1 MKMIRKIA
9 TIALGLACIG
19 SSVFAQ
25 SLADAKKAI
34 DVEQYQKAKAMLKNL
49 TVTQA
54 KDDETFF
61 QLGWVYLLQDYID
74 SAKTVF
80 NQGIA
85 AHPKSALNYV
95 GLGVAARLSKDN
107 AGATSNF
114 NTAMGFTGKKESKPW
129 LYMGKGYLQLLP
141 NTKAVTTAD
150 ADAAIDALTKGKAA
164 NPKDAEVALELGN
177 AYRSKRETGPA
188 YENYTL
194 ASELDPKLPAVKVA
208 QGVLYSNAHNFEDGI
223 KQYQAALAI
232 DPNYGPA
239 YREWAETAK
248 NWSFENRAVAVEKIN
263 EGVEKYK
270 KYLSLTD
277 ESDETL
283 MRYADFLISAGK
295 WKELQ
300 EVSAQLAKS
309 AGSNIRAL
317 RYLGYAGYEN
327 KDYER
332 GMNAMRNWFAKA
344 GPNRIL
350 PRDYFYR
357 GRLELAA
364 AKDTVAGVASLKKA
378 ADLDSTL
385 VDDAYDDV
393 IAVYKKQNNYLEQG
407 KAYAEKISKIRGKPL
422 LNEHFYVGFNYYN
435 AFRAQSAASKT
446 NPAIKPDST
455 LLVKAD
461 SALSYVQKK
470 AVTQLFYYPQ
480 YRAYIADYKDSD
492 ALNLKGLAKTHY
504 EDLIKVLTAKTTPLT
519 EPEKRALADA
529 YAYLGSYAQYREKDD
544 AKALENFTKARE
556 LNPNNYAAKYYFE
569 LKAMPPQAP
578 APKKPTK

>member
-9 TIALGLACIG
+9 TIALGLACLG
-19 SSVFAQ
+19 STVFAQ

-34 DVEQYQKAKAMLKNL
+34 DAEQYQKAKTMLKNL

-54 KDDETFF
+54 KEDETFF
-61 QLGWVYLLQDYID
+61 QLGWVYILQDYID

-129 LYMGKGYLQLLP
+129 LYMGRGYLMLLP

-150 ADAAIDALTKGKAA
+150 ADNAIAALSKGKLA
-164 NPKDAEVALELGN
+164 NAKDAEVALELGN
-177 AYRSKRETGPA
+177 AFRSKRETGPA

-208 QGVLYSNAHNFEDGI
+208 QGVLYSNARNFEDAT

-248 NWSFENRAVAVEKIN
+248 NWSFESRAVAKEKIT
-263 EGVEKYK
+263 EAVEQYK
-270 KYLSLTD
+270 KYMSLTD

-283 MRYADFLISAGK
+283 MRYADFLISAGMY
-295 WKELQ
+295 KELQ
-300 EVSAQLAKS
+300 EVAAKLS
-309 AGSNIRAL
+309 KSSGSNIRAL
-317 RYLGYAGYEN
+317 RYLGYAAYEN
-327 KDYER
+327 KDYQR
-332 GMNAMRNWFAKA
+332 GMSALRDWFAKA

-350 PRDYFYR
+350 PRDYFYK

-364 AKDTVAGVASLKKA
+364 AKDTVAGVESLKKA

-385 VDDAYDDV
+385 VEDAYADI
-393 IAVYKKQNNYLEQG
+393 IALRKAQKDYFRTA
-407 KAYAEKISKIRGKPL
+407 KAYEELINKMGAKAPIANHIYKGIYSY
-422 LNEHFYVGFNYYN
+422 FAFNPK
-435 AFRAQSAASKT
+435 S
-446 NPAIKPDST
+446 PDST
-455 LLVKAD
+455 LLTKAD
-461 SALSYVQKK
+461 SAFSFANSKLTKPN
-470 AVTQLFYYPQ
+470 ADALI
-480 YRAYIADYKDSD
+480 YRARIAELRD
-492 ALNLKGLAKTHY
+492 NR
-504 EDLIKVLTAKTTPLT
+504 EDLNKMVGYAKPFYEKFIEVMTAEPSTDPRMIKNLG
-519 EPEKRALADA
+519 EA
-529 YAYLGSYAQYREKDD
+529 YAYMGNYYLYHDKDD
-544 AKALENFTKARE
+544 AKAMEMYTKAKEKDPTNRQADFYFK
-556 LNPNNYAAKYYFE
+556 NKAA
-569 LKAMPPQAP
+569 ATP
-578 APKKPTK
+578 APKTK

>member
-19 SSVFAQ
+19 SSVIAQ

-34 DVEQYQKAKAMLKNL
+34 DVEQYQKAKTMLKNL

-61 QLGWVYLLQDYID
+61 QLGWVYILQDYID

-150 ADAAIDALTKGKAA
+150 ADAAIAALTKGKEA
-164 NPKDAEVALELGN
+164 NAKDAEVALELGN

-188 YENYTL
+188 YENYTTAL
-194 ASELDPKLPAVKVA
+194 TLDPKYPAARVA
-208 QGVLYSNAHNFEDGI
+208 QGVLFGNARNFDGAI
-223 KQYQAALAI
+223 EEYKKALEI
-232 DPNYGPA
+232 DPNFGPA
-239 YREWAETAK
+239 YREWAETAL
-248 NWSFENRAVAVEKIN
+248 NSSFENRATASEKIN
-263 EGVEKYK
+263 EGLEKYK
-270 KYLSLTD
+270 QYMSLTD
-277 ESDETL
+277 QSDETL
-283 MRYADFLISAGK
+283 MRYADFLINAGK

-309 AGSNIRAL
+309 SGSNIRAL
-317 RYLGYAGYEN
+317 RYLGYAGFEN
-327 KDYER
+327 KDYEK
-332 GMNAMRNWFAKA
+332 GMSAMRNWFAKA

-364 AKDTVAGVASLKKA
+364 AKDTVAGVASLKQA

-385 VDDAYDDV
+385 VEPAYADI
-393 IAVYKKQNNYLEQG
+393 IALRKAQKDYFATA
-407 KAYAEKISKIRGKPL
+407 KAYGELINKMGAKAPIANHIYRGIYSY
-422 LNEHFYVGFNYYN
+422 FAFNPK
-435 AFRAQSAASKT
+435 S
-446 NPAIKPDST
+446 PDST
-455 LLVKAD
+455 LLVQAD
-461 SALSYVQKK
+461 SALSFANRKLTKPNADV
-470 AVTQLFYYPQ
+470 FI
-480 YRAYIADYKDSD
+480 YRARIADIRDSKDLTQMVGYAKPFYEKFIEFMVAEPSMD
-492 ALNLKGLAKTHY
+492 PRFKKNLG
-504 EDLIKVLTAKTTPLT
+504 E
-519 EPEKRALADA
+519 A
-529 YAYLGSYAQYREKDD
+529 YAYMGNYYLYHDKDD
-544 AKALENFTKARE
+544 AKAMEAYTKAKEQDPDNRQAKF
-556 LNPNNYAAKYYFE
+556 YFDQKAAP
-569 LKAMPPQAP
+569 AA

>member
-9 TIALGLACIG
+9 TVALGLACLG
-19 SSVFAQ
+19 STVFAQ

-34 DVEQYQKAKAMLKNL
+34 DAEQYQKAKAMLKNL

-61 QLGWVYLLQDYID
+61 QLGWVYILQDYID

-80 NQGIA
+80 NQAIQ

-114 NTAMGFTGKKESKPW
+114 NTAMGFTGKKDSKPW

-150 ADAAIDALTKGKAA
+150 ADAAIAALSKGKLA

-177 AYRSKRETGPA
+177 AYRSKRDTGPA
-188 YENYTL
+188 YDNYNA
-194 ASELDPKLPAVKVA
+194 ASELDPKSPAVKVA
-208 QGVLYSNAHNFEDGI
+208 QGVLISNAHNFEGAI
-223 KQYQAALAI
+223 EEYKKALAI

-239 YREWAETAK
+239 YREWAETDK

-263 EGVEKYK
+263 EGVEQYK

-300 EVSAQLAKS
+300 EVSAKLAKS

-327 KDYER
+327 KDYEK
-332 GMNAMRNWFAKA
+332 GMKALRDWFAKA

-350 PRDYFYR
+350 PRDYFYK
-357 GRLELAA
+357 GRLEVAA
-364 AKDTVAGVASLKKA
+364 AKDTVAGVESLKKA
-378 ADLDSTL
+378 AELYITL
-385 VDDAYDDV
+385 VESAYSDI
-393 IAVYKKQNNYLEQG
+393 IALRKAQKNYFETA
-407 KAYAEKISKIRGKPL
+407 KAYEELINKMGAKAPIANHIYKGIYSY
-422 LNEHFYVGFNYYN
+422 FAFNPK
-435 AFRAQSAASKT
+435 S
-446 NPAIKPDST
+446 PDST
-455 LLVKAD
+455 LLIKAD
-461 SALSYVQKK
+461 SAFSFANRKLTKPSLDALV
-470 AVTQLFYYPQ
+470 
-480 YRAYIADYKDSD
+480 YRARIAELRD
-492 ALNLKGLAKTHY
+492 NR
-504 EDLIKVLTAKTTPLT
+504 EDLNKMVGYAKPFYEKFIEVMTAEPSTDPRMIKNLG
-519 EPEKRALADA
+519 EA
-529 YAYLGSYAQYREKDD
+529 YAYMGNYYLYHDKDD
-544 AKALENFTKARE
+544 AKAMEMYTKALEKDPTNRQAKFYFD
-556 LNPNNYAAKYYFE
+556 NKSKAAT
-569 LKAMPPQAP
+569 PAP

>member
-9 TIALGLACIG
+9 TVALGLACLG

-34 DVEQYQKAKAMLKNL
+34 DAEQYQKAKTMLKNL

-54 KDDETFF
+54 KEDENFF
-61 QLGWVYLLQDYID
+61 QLGWVYILQDYID

-85 AHPKSALNYV
+85 ASPKSALNYV
-95 GLGVAARLSKDN
+95 GLGIAARLSNDN

-114 NTAMGFTGKKESKPW
+114 NTAIGFTGKKESKPW

-150 ADAAIDALTKGKAA
+150 ANAAIDALTKGKAA

-194 ASELDPKLPAVKVA
+194 ASELDPKAPAVKVA
-208 QGVLYSNAHNFEDGI
+208 QGVLYSNAHNFEDAV
-223 KQYQAALAI
+223 KLYQEALAI

-239 YREWAETAK
+239 YREWAETDK
-248 NWSFENRAVAVEKIN
+248 NWSFEARAVAVEKIN
-263 EGVEKYK
+263 EAVEKYK
-270 KYLSLTD
+270 KYLTLTD

-295 WKELQ
+295 WAELQ
-300 EVSAQLAKS
+300 EVSAKLAKS

-327 KDYER
+327 KNYER
-332 GMNAMRNWFAKA
+332 GMQALREWFAKA

-350 PRDYFYR
+350 PRDYIYR
-357 GRLELAA
+357 GRLELTA
-364 AKDTVAGVASLKKA
+364 AKDTVAGVESLKKA
-378 ADLDSTL
+378 VELDSTL
-385 VDDAYDDV
+385 ASDGLKDILAVHTKRGDYLNMAKTYEEVTKRVRNRSTFGDGVLAGIYYYFAYGRT
-393 IAVYKKQNNYLEQG
+393 K
-407 KAYAEKISKIRGKPL
+407 
-422 LNEHFYVGFNYYN
+422 
-435 AFRAQSAASKT
+435 
-446 NPAIKPDST
+446 DST

-461 SALSYVQKK
+461 TLL
-470 AVTQLFYYPQ
+470 T
-480 YRAYIADYKDSD
+480 RA
-492 ALNLKGLAKTHY
+492 
-504 EDLIKVLTAKTTPLT
+504 IKVATTPELNALIYKARIEGLRDNRDPNLMSGRAKPYYEQFIAAFTAKPST
-519 EPEKRALADA
+519 ESRMVKNMGEA
-529 YAYLGSYAQYREKDD
+529 YGYMGNYYLYHDKDV
-544 AKALENFTKARE
+544 AKAEEMYTKALEKDPANDQ
-556 LNPNNYAAKYYFE
+556 AKYYFDN
-569 LKAMPPQAP
+569 KNKPAAAP
-578 APKKPTK
+578 APKKATK